1 MGTQRVFPEWTW
13 IIGFWIG
20 AAIGSFLNVVI
31 YRLPRG
37 LSVSK
42 PKHSFCPSC
51 NKQLT
56 PGELIPLLSW
66 LLQKGRCSCGK
77 NVVPPRYFF
86 VELITGTLFAIIWY
100 QQLYVGPGPEAFE
113 QANPVK
119 AVGYMLMAAALV
131 AAIFTD
137 LAHYII
143 PDQVNAAMLVIGVG
157 MNVAYAVMGNPV
169 AFSGGIPSSI
179 LGALTGIGVLWG
191 IAFLGRILFRKDAM
205 GHGDIKMARGIGA
218 VLLPVGAMISFG
230 LAVALGAV
238 LGLILVA
245 VRAQQIKKLEA
256 KKQAEYEAAVAQ
268 AKAEGLPVPPAPSE
282 EEEPD
287 FPPESIGSLLWC
299 GLGYVLCIDII
310 GLYIP
315 SLYERWFGENPY
327 SVEEIDDDAGVELT
341 TIPFGP
347 YLALGAIGVML
358 FEPRLLAMVNDYWSA
373 LQG

>member
-238 LGLILVA
+238 LGIILVS
-245 VRAQQIKKLEA
+245 VRAQQIKRLEA

-282 EEEPD
+282 EEEQD

-327 SVEEIDDDAGVELT
+327 SIEEIDDDAGVELT

>member
-157 MNVAYAVMGNPV
+157 MNVAYAVMGNPI

-238 LGLILVA
+238 LGIILVS

-282 EEEPD
+282 EEEQD
-287 FPPESIGSLLWC
+287 FPPESIGSLVWC

>member
-157 MNVAYAVMGNPV
+157 MNVAYAVMGNPI

-238 LGLILVA
+238 LGIILVS

-268 AKAEGLPVPPAPSE
+268 AKAEGLPVPPAQSE
-282 EEEPD
+282 EEEQD
-287 FPPESIGSLLWC
+287 FPPESIGSLVWC

-358 FEPRLLAMVNDYWSA
+358 FEPRLLAMVNDYWTA

>member
-157 MNVAYAVMGNPV
+157 MNVAYAVMGNPI

-238 LGLILVA
+238 LGIILVS

-282 EEEPD
+282 EEEQD
-287 FPPESIGSLLWC
+287 FPPESIGSLVWC

-358 FEPRLLAMVNDYWSA
+358 FEPRLLAMVNDYWTA

>member
-100 QQLYVGPGPEAFE
+100 QQLYVGPGPEAFQ

-157 MNVAYAVMGNPV
+157 MNVAYAVMGNPI
-169 AFSGGIPSSI
+169 AFSGGMPSSI

-238 LGLILVA
+238 LGIILVS

-282 EEEPD
+282 EEEQD
-287 FPPESIGSLLWC
+287 FPPESIGSLVWC

-358 FEPRLLAMVNDYWSA
+358 FEPRLLAMVNDYWTA